1 MISSNISTTEYKPL
15 KIEAKT
21 IIKAIIIIWNALL
34 LIYIMP
40 SYTSQIISYPMIATT
55 SIMSIIGVIVT
66 NTRTKQIIGFSLGI
80 VGLVA
85 CIIGIGGIYNA
96 LTATSRSEYWGII
109 LALCIVILIF
119 GIIFLLTGIFI
130 IYDTKS
136 QKLFKFKVLNRNE
149 DNINLSTEELLV

>member
-85 CIIGIGGIYNA
+85 CVVAIGRIYNI
-96 LTATSRSEYWGII
+96 LTFSSR
-109 LALCIVILIF
+109 
-119 GIIFLLTGIFI
+119 
-130 IYDTKS
+130 D
-136 QKLFKFKVLNRNE
+136 
-149 DNINLSTEELLV
+149 